1 MSVIDDLQELAIGAR
16 MKRLYEVFSKD
27 VTQIYKDEG
36 LDFEPKYFVL
46 YYLISRR
53 GEIGITEIAEEL
65 SLTHPGVIHLAK
77 ELESLGYIESV
88 KSSTDSRKRILRL
101 SKKGQESLGKFE
113 HVWAKIS
120 SLNKSLFENQQNHLL
135 EAVAEVESQLNQK
148 NYYQRFKEMFTPA
161 GKSDVTI
168 LKYESKLKKYFKS
181 LNIEWINTYFT
192 VEKHDLEQL
201 DHPEDHILNDGGHI
215 LFAKVDGQIAGTC
228 ALIKTGKHEYELAKM
243 GVSPRFQGRK
253 VGHALMEASLKLAKE
268 LKAKRVWLGSN
279 SKLTPAL
286 TLYHKY
292 GFKDI
297 PVGNTPYKRADVKME
312 IWL

>member
-1 MSVIDDLQELAIGAR
+1 MSVIDDLQELAVGAR
-16 MKRLYEVFSKD
+16 MKRLYETFSKD
-27 VTQIYKDEG
+27 VTLIYKDEG
-36 LDFEPKYFVL
+36 LEFEPKYFVL

-77 ELESLGYIESV
+77 ELEAMGYIESV
-88 KSSTDSRKRILRL
+88 KSNTDSRKRILRL
-101 SKKGQESLGKFE
+101 SKKGQESLVKFE
-113 HVWAKIS
+113 HVWAKIT
-120 SLNKSLFENQQNHLL
+120 SLNKELFESQQNNLL
-135 EAVAEVESQLNQK
+135 EAVAEVEAQLNQR

-161 GKSDVTI
+161 GVSEVTI
-168 LKYESKLKKYFKS
+168 LEYEPKLKKYFKS
-181 LNIEWINTYFT
+181 INIEWINTYFT
-192 VEKHDLEQL
+192 VEQHDLEQL
-201 DHPEDHILNDGGHI
+201 DQPEHILNDGGRI

-228 ALIKTGKHEYELAKM
+228 ALIKTGENEYELAKM

-253 VGHALMEASLKLAKE
+253 VGQALMDASFKIARE
-268 LKAKRVWLGSN
+268 LKVKRLWLGSN
-279 SKLTPAL
+279 SKLASAL
-286 TLYHKY
+286 AVYRKY